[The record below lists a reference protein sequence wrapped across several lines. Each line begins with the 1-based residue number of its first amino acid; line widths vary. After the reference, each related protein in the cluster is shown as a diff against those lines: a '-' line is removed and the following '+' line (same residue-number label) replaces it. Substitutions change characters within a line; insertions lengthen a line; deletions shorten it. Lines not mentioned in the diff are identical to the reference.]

1 MKTIRF
7 ARGVTFAAGLFYVI
21 VPLIMLAAPRWF
33 YENVGHFPPFNRH
46 YMGDTATFLL
56 PLGAGLMIATRDPV
70 RHRLIIAIG
79 AAGSVLHTLNHLY
92 DPLIEGMF
100 NRAYDPILAH
110 TTPALY
116 WFFEFTPLLLLAAGL
131 ILAFYS
137 RPVEIT
143 QRETIRET
151 VT

>member
-1 MKTIRF
+1 
-7 ARGVTFAAGLFYVI
+7 
-21 VPLIMLAAPRWF
+21 MLVAQRWF

-56 PLGAGLMIATRDPV
+56 PLGVGLIVAARDPV
-70 RHRLIIAIG
+70 RHRLVIAIG
-79 AAGSVLHTLNHLY
+79 AAASVLHTLNHLY
-92 DPLIEGMF
+92 DPLVEGMF

-116 WFFEFTPLLLLAAGL
+116 WLFEFIPLVLLAAGL
-131 ILAFYS
+131 ILASYS
-137 RPVEIT
+137 RPSESP
-143 QRETIRET
+143 QRETICET